1 MKSLATKSVMII
13 AAALLLTSCAS
24 TNNTGRSSKNDGSA
38 PAEAAGPSEKSK
50 VSDNFQKSGIC
61 KGKINAQ
68 RGVMEALSM
77 LKGEPIGFACN
88 ASYHYAKALAMTYKA
103 VGNVEAELRANRFAE
118 GVQNGAVNPSG
129 IGAVAVTNMTADQRA
144 KEKEEFAADKE
155 GERKKMLMQASA
167 ARQAAVKQLAM
178 GSVAVLSSVKQIQ
191 QGLKSKD
198 GLGKVLAAV
207 KIIELGMAAQVIP
220 SIVDTE
226 KKMRANLSHLDD
238 IAQTDNVDLNSIATK
253 PD

>member
-1 MKSLATKSVMII
+1 LKSLATKSALII

-24 TNNTGRSSKNDGSA
+24 TNNTGRSAKNESA
-38 PAEAAGPSEKSK
+38 APVEASGPSEKSK
-50 VSDNFQKSGIC
+50 VSDNFRKSSIC

-88 ASYHYAKALAMTYKA
+88 ASYHYAKALAMTHKA
-103 VGNVEAELRANRFAE
+103 VGNVEAELRAIRFAE
-118 GVQNGAVNPSG
+118 GMQNGAVDPSG
-129 IGAVAVTNMTADQRA
+129 IGAVATTNMTADQRA
-144 KEKEEFAADKE
+144 KEKEEFAADKQ
-155 GERKKMLMQASA
+155 GERKKMLTQASA
-167 ARQAAVKQLAM
+167 ARQAALKQLAM
-178 GSVAVLSSVKQIQ
+178 GSIAVLSSIKQTE

-198 GLGKVLAAV
+198 GLGKVLAVV
-207 KIIELGMAAQVIP
+207 KIAELAMAAQVIP

-226 KKMRANLSHLDD
+226 KKMRANLSHLDV
-238 IAQTDNVDLNSIATK
+238 IATADSVDLDSVATK

>member
-1 MKSLATKSVMII
+1 LKSLATKSGLII

-24 TNNTGRSSKNDGSA
+24 TNPGRSVKNESAA

-50 VSDNFQKSGIC
+50 VNDNFQKSGIC

-88 ASYHYAKALAMTYKA
+88 ASYHYARALAMTYKA

-118 GVQNGAVNPSG
+118 GVQNGAVNPASINAVG
-129 IGAVAVTNMTADQRA
+129 ITNVTADQRA
-144 KEKEEFAADKE
+144 KEKAEFAADKD
-155 GERKKMLMQASA
+155 GERKKMLTQATA
-167 ARQAAVKQLAM
+167 ARQAAMKQLAM

-207 KIIELGMAAQVIP
+207 KIVELGMAAQVIP
-220 SIVDTE
+220 TIVDTE
-226 KKMRANLSHLDD
+226 KKMRANLSHLNDV
-238 IAQTDNVDLNSIATK
+238 AQGDNVDLDSIPTK
-253 PD
+253 PE